1 MGFTKNI
8 HFKKLDIWNKL
19 NEEENASDLIS
30 TLLEDHYKRNG
41 SMTEQKVKSE
51 LRLLELEEQV
61 EREKKIKEAIEQIET
76 EQEKEIRNKTENE
89 ARAKVEAERII
100 EEKWQRRKET
110 IESEPELIKLLS
122 NDMNVLK
129 DVLEKYLEKGYSID
143 ITSLKKYAEIKNVK
157 LRN

>member
-1 MGFTKNI
+1 MGVKTIYLKN
-8 HFKKLDIWNKL
+8 KKVEERLK
-19 NEEENASDLIS
+19 EEENISDLICG
-30 TLLEDHYKRNG
+30 LLEAHYERNG
-41 SMTEQKVKSE
+41 SVTEQKIKTNF
-51 LRLLELEEQV
+51 RILELEEQV

-143 ITSLKKYAEIKNVK
+143 ITSLKKYAEIKNVE